1 MKVRDLIHE
10 LDYFN
15 DNDEIVALY
24 RDKEKN
30 VEYECNIEV
39 KGDAIPLLI
48 LEKKEEKDEN

>member
-39 KGDAIPLLI
+39 DGDEVFLVI
-48 LEKKEEKDEN
+48 LK

>member
-24 RDKEKN
+24 RDKKN

-39 KGDAIPLLI
+39 DGDEVFLVI
-48 LEKKEEKDEN
+48 LEKKEVEYEN

>member
-1 MKVRDLIHE
+1 MKVKDLIHE

-39 KGDAIPLLI
+39 DGDEVFLVI

>member
-39 KGDAIPLLI
+39 DGDEVFLVI
-48 LEKKEEKDEN
+48 LEKKEVEYEN

>member
-24 RDKEKN
+24 RDKEKD

-39 KGDAIPLLI
+39 DGDEVFLVI

>member
-1 MKVRDLIHE
+1 MKVRDLKHE

-24 RDKEKN
+24 RDKEKD

-39 KGDAIPLLI
+39 DGDEVFLVI
-48 LEKKEEKDEN
+48 LEKKEVEYEN

>member
-24 RDKEKN
+24 RDKEKD

-39 KGDAIPLLI
+39 DGDEVFLVI
-48 LEKKEEKDEN
+48 LEKKEVEYEN